1 MAHPSPAAGTSLH
14 TPAPAAGP
22 TTLFEPVPSHHP
34 AAGIPTVLARMRVLG
49 IPEPEGS
56 KVPFVDKGG
65 RAHVRATN
73 AKALA
78 SWRHDVSLAA
88 EQIREGLDATLD
100 GPLVLEVTFR
110 FPMPASRRKAVRMAG
125 QCFKETAPDADKLV
139 RAVGDALEAA
149 GLITNDARFVIVHV
163 CKLEVLD
170 AWTGADI
177 TIRRPV

>member
-1 MAHPSPAAGTSLH
+1 MSTDQIP
-14 TPAPAAGP
+14 
-22 TTLFEPVPSHHP
+22 TLFEPGTSHHP
-34 AAGIPTVLARMRVLG
+34 AAGLPTVLAHMRVLG

-56 KVPFVDKGG
+56 KVPFVDKVG
-65 RAHVRATN
+65 RAHVRASN

-88 EQIREGLDATLD
+88 EQARGGLDAVLD

-110 FPMPASRRKAVRMAG
+110 FPMPASRRKAVRVAG
-125 QCFKETAPDADKLV
+125 QCFKDTAPDLDKLV
-139 RAVGDALEAA
+139 RGVGDAIEAG
-149 GLITNDARFVIVHV
+149 GLICNDARFAITYA

-177 TIRRPV
+177 TIRRPA